1 MAEVDEQLNEAAAV
15 DDLVVVVVAA
25 AVQVRMMD
33 SNHCRALRSFK
44 RDS

>member
-25 AVQVRMMD
+25 AAQVRMMD
-33 SNHCRALRSFK
+33 SNHCRALRSSK